1 MPSQRAPAKDKFLCR
16 YVDMSGSA
24 SVDGK
29 PVVLMTETRPSP
41 REHHPG
47 TRLRLPSRA
56 GGGSIVEAFVLRS
69 RIDLVRRE
77 QTTFVH
83 KLDGIEADGAARKYL
98 EAMTLAEIWQTL
110 LNLATGNSVFA
121 LEACVAVVNRRP
133 PT

>member
-1 MPSQRAPAKDKFLCR
+1 MPSQRAPTRDKFLCR
-16 YVDMSGSA
+16 YVDMSGHASA
-24 SVDGK
+24 DGK

-41 REHHPG
+41 REHHQG
-47 TRLRLPSRA
+47 TRLRLASRA
-56 GGGSIVEAFVLRS
+56 GGGTIVECFVLRT

-83 KLDGIEADGAARKYL
+83 KLDGVEASGTARKYL
-98 EAMTLAEIWQTL
+98 EAMTPAEVWQTL